1 MRFQQKCTG
10 ARWSETTNKWFV
22 QLKDLTAGLEYEDS
36 ADVLVTGEGV
46 LNEWR
51 WPDINGIKSFKGQLL
66 HSANWD
72 ANVDLKVRSDAQ
84 AYFDGP
90 SLTRSHETE

>member
-22 QLKDLTAGLEYEDS
+22 QLKDLTTGLEYEDS

-72 ANVDLKVRSDAQ
+72 PQVDLQVSSTCYVDLEKVVC
-84 AYFDGP
+84 
-90 SLTRSHETE
+90 